1 MMKLWR
7 WYRKNDRI
15 FTNIFFF
22 LAMAMLVI
30 SGLLFAANKKNPDG
44 DYVLKYLGY
53 QPVLIQTGSMEP
65 TMRTHSIAVA
75 KRVDSMKEISQG
87 DIITYRV
94 YDETG
99 KSITITHRIYNI
111 KDDGTII
118 TKGDN
123 NRVADSY
130 NITIDNVKAKIVFTW
145 NGAATIYNLLIP
157 PTPLGIAM
165 CVVFFLVIGLFWY
178 AGHCLYEYLDD
189 KYGINDDVEDSVN
202 DRLLAEYEDDDDE
215 EEDDNERPRKAG
227 GSDRTQVQGPQL
239 LDEDRNSWQR
249 IYNYSVSDDNLIT
262 ITGIK
267 PNFASL
273 SELTVPAE
281 IKQKKVIGIGQF
293 AFKNSVATIIKLPDT
308 LEFIEKAA
316 FYHCEKLI
324 YVELPNNVKRIG
336 ENAFEGCR
344 AMIDIKL
351 PIHLTRI
358 EGRML
363 SGCLS
368 LNAITINDEVTF
380 IGDSAFYGCDN
391 LMTIYG
397 GKNINTI
404 KLNAFKVTRPVET
417 NIITK
422 NTYLKKYDW
431 SLFGRNATIV
441 NNAELLR
448 ELDEENQRLLIEY
461 DNKQEEMRIR
471 EAEQVTSKIEQKLI
485 QAKNGW
491 DNIKGQ
497 IADKTSKLGKKES
510 KKPVKPEFN
519 LNLEP
524 VQEPVVEDKDVEDM
538 FVKPKADKPKKKAKP
553 TIDLE
558 KDETVYEPDDVNRLF
573 NPEDTNC

>member
-1 MMKLWR
+1 MKLWR

-157 PTPLGIAM
+157 PTPMGIVMCIVFVATLG
-165 CVVFFLVIGLFWY
+165 LLWY

-202 DRLLAEYEDDDDE
+202 DRLLAEYEDDEDEDDE
-215 EEDDNERPRKAG
+215 DDDRPRKSS
-227 GSDRTQVQGPQL
+227 GSDKRTQQGPQL
-239 LDEDRNSWQR
+239 LDEDRNSWQK

-293 AFKNSVATIIKLPDT
+293 AFKNCVATIIKLPDT

-324 YVELPNNVKRIG
+324 YVELPNTVKTIG

-368 LNAITINDEVTF
+368 LNAITINTF
-380 IGDSAFYGCDN
+380 IN
-391 LMTIYG
+391 
-397 GKNINTI
+397 
-404 KLNAFKVTRPVET
+404 
-417 NIITK
+417 
-422 NTYLKKYDW
+422 
-431 SLFGRNATIV
+431 
-441 NNAELLR
+441 
-448 ELDEENQRLLIEY
+448 
-461 DNKQEEMRIR
+461 
-471 EAEQVTSKIEQKLI
+471 
-485 QAKNGW
+485 
-491 DNIKGQ
+491 
-497 IADKTSKLGKKES
+497 
-510 KKPVKPEFN
+510 
-519 LNLEP
+519 
-524 VQEPVVEDKDVEDM
+524 
-538 FVKPKADKPKKKAKP
+538 KKKSP
-553 TIDLE
+553 QNL
-558 KDETVYEPDDVNRLF
+558 R
-573 NPEDTNC
+573 